1 MKDLSVQN
9 VLYVQAN
16 KKNQNIIAFLFS
28 VIKRS
33 YCMIVSISNMDV
45 NIDKLTPYCHE
56 HCKEHCPIIVKQ

>member
-16 KKNQNIIAFLFS
+16 KKKNIIAFLFS
-28 VIKRS
+28 IIKRS

-56 HCKEHCPIIVKQ
+56 HRKEHCPFVVKQ